1 MHIKKD
7 VLEQGDAGY
16 DCLLYQKIRE
26 TNDIENWYIELYE
39 NYPTDSKELLL
50 KFEGEIIRKISTLIM
65 KIEGRTKQEYAQ
77 DNKEKISEH
86 RQKYKESHKIEIK
99 VKSKEYFDNNKS
111 KVLEKQ
117 KEYYEDNKKLISER
131 CKAKIVC
138 ECGCEIRKD
147 NLIRHMKNK
156 KHLEQMKQRDQ
167 NINIENIL

>member
-1 MHIKKD
+1 
-7 VLEQGDAGY
+7 
-16 DCLLYQKIRE
+16 
-26 TNDIENWYIELYE
+26 
-39 NYPTDSKELLL
+39 LL